1 MVVRQLVFLLEE
13 MAFGFGEG
21 RFVQGEE
28 VEAAATEGGSYL
40 SHGARMGAKLDAVT
54 AKMKAANPVALR
66 GRDGVHVREKDVSAK
81 AEDAN
86 ALICEGI
93 QVCEV
98 A

>member
-1 MVVRQLVFLLEE
+1 MVVRQLIFLLEE

-28 VEAAATEGGSYL
+28 VEAAATERGNYL
-40 SHGARMGAKLDAVT
+40 SHGERVGAKLDAVT
-54 AKMKAANPVALR
+54 VKMKAANPVALR
-66 GRDGVHVREKDVSAK
+66 CRDRVHVREKDVTAK
-81 AEDAN
+81 AENAN

>member
-1 MVVRQLVFLLEE
+1 MVIRQLVFLFEE
-13 MAFGFGEG
+13 MTFGFGEG

-28 VEAAATEGGSYL
+28 VEAAAAEGGNYL
-40 SHGARMGAKLDAVT
+40 SHGERVGAKLDAAVV
-54 AKMKAANPVALR
+54 KMKAANPVALR

-93 QVCEV
+93 EV
-98 A
+98 SEIA